1 MKLEKTKCAICSTF
15 DNSTIIH
22 TENLPHT
29 GISSA
34 EYAPRRNRDYAH
46 YQIVRC
52 NTCNLARSDPMADSE
67 IIDTLYKYSDCT
79 YSVKKENEPL
89 TKTYGRYLEE
99 IVNRY
104 HVTKNSFL
112 DIGSSNGFMM
122 EKAENMGF
130 SFVRGVEPSLDA
142 INQASPRFKEKIIP
156 GMFDYT
162 KFQNE
167 KFDLISFFQTFDHII
182 DPNQFL
188 QDVRKILNEDGYV
201 IAINHNI
208 GSISYQFLKEKS
220 PIIDIGHAYLYD
232 LITIRKIFEKNDFKV
247 IKVFPIKNIVTPS
260 RLLELLPV
268 SEKSKS
274 VLSRIQNVIRIKNL
288 QIPLYLGNLGIFAKK

>member
-1 MKLEKTKCAICSTF
+1 MKLKKTKCAICGTF
-15 DNSTIIH
+15 DNSAVLH
-22 TENLPHT
+22 LENFPNT
-29 GISSA
+29 GISST
-34 EYAPRRNRDYAH
+34 EYAPRRDRDYAH

-52 NTCNLARSDPMADSE
+52 NTCNLARSDPMEDSE
-67 IIDTLYKYSDCT
+67 IIDELYKESDCT

-99 IVNRY
+99 IVHSYNIS
-104 HVTKNSFL
+104 KNSFL
-112 DIGSSNGFMM
+112 DIGCSNGFMM

-130 SFVRGVEPSLDA
+130 SIVKGVEPSLDA
-142 INQASPRFKEKIIP
+142 INQALPKLKEKIIS

-162 KFQNE
+162 KFQDE
-167 KFDLISFFQTFDHII
+167 KFNLISFFQTFDHII

-188 QDVRKILNEDGYV
+188 NDVRKILNDDGYV

-208 GSISYQFLKEKS
+208 GSISYKFLKEKS

-232 LITIRKIFEKNDFKV
+232 LTTMRKIFEKNDFKV
-247 IKVFPIKNIVTPS
+247 IKVFPIKNFVTPS
-260 RLLELLPV
+260 RLLELIPI
-268 SEKSKS
+268 SQKSKNII
-274 VLSRIQNVIRIKNL
+274 SRIQNGLGINNL